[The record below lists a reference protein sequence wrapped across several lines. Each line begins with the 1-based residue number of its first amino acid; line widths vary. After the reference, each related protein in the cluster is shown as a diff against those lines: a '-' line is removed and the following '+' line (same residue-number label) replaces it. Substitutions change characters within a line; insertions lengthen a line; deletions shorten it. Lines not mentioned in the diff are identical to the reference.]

1 MADVMYVHADSNVYL
16 SFEFANE
23 SGLGIQ
29 GSFGADGDI
38 DITGHIHGAADVG
51 TDGEVIDV
59 NIDQTGGSGNL
70 TIDYLEATSNHDM
83 ITNLGDIG
91 ITVDLGGSDGMADVF
106 TGSSTSDNDVLDARE
121 VHDLKFET
129 STYNAEYIRVKDV
142 GSTTDGEH
150 VNADLKD
157 VDFIMVRDRAQG
169 PEVTQADVNVYNQT
183 TTSLQEAVTTAQG
196 NVTTHETEQARLD
209 GLVTTAEEAVTTAEG
224 AVTTAK
230 GNANTHASGK
240 AALEAAVTTAQGNL
254 NNASV
259 PITQS
264 NLISTVEAFMNSRLD
279 ADGLQFFTDNGGTA
293 SNLITATDTEIAQI
307 KTLALQGIVNA
318 DGDTVQFTT
327 SQGFDDFIADIP
339 TLSTAQE
346 IQDYSNLQTAVTT
359 AQGNVTTH
367 ETEQARLDGLV
378 TTAEDAVT
386 TAEGAVTTAKG
397 NANTHASGKA
407 ALEEAVTTAQGKLT
421 NHLDNGA
428 PIITDT
434 DFYQD
439 MSGLYGTGTEFIS
452 GLGQGQV
459 DTYGQGYDV
468 VTSAQVNSF
477 ATGSDM
483 RVYYE
488 GKHSDF
494 VDTDDIVNGTEGN
507 FDMSEGKSYR
517 GSNWE
522 SEVASQSQYG
532 PGQEPGFFIEV
543 SGKKLAVTFDDTKGE
558 WKVDS
563 SAIQVAE
570 NASSVINGVTRDVDV
585 TTTSTVTTNFYNPAD
600 LQYMT
605 GIRAD
610 TSGSFSLPATNIAFE
625 FEENVS
631 GALEV
636 NMYDAS
642 DNYKLL
648 DTNIPMNNLYAFS
661 FAEVDRFMSGHES
674 HSITNNFT
682 NVSTVSTNAVPEGF
696 SLADAISKQFGIT
709 LKDTDHSG
717 TKISND
723 IYLNA
728 TENAIETLMKDGVV
742 SEKAFN
748 FDFYTKVN
756 LEADGGPVTV
766 NVKLAANSD
775 NSSFTLHL
783 DDIDVAVESF
793 HNVAEDAG
801 AGVTS
806 SSEAGEFVKID
817 NSSDIALGNGG
828 DDTYVVGADSGIY
841 GGVALEYGNIGV
853 RGGLEGSID
862 AVNFNSVTSV
872 DALTFRRGEFRN
884 EEAGNTLFIGD
895 GNGQETIL
903 FDNYNEHLD
912 FRRVEYLTVEDGA
925 NNDEI
930 FEIVTNKNLSDWDN
944 EIYVADG
951 GKTNVELGGLD
962 YVIGSSKADEFV
974 VDLTDLIGNGK
985 SGTVKLSGIDASD
998 TITVN
1003 DGGKLS
1009 NSDESA
1015 LETALS
1021 TAITGVSAADGKA
1034 TVSFSYDSNKLTL
1047 NVDTAVDSLNIEN
1060 REFDWL
1066 V

>member
-1 MADVMYVHADSNVYL
+1 MMKVQTGFTDGGMADVMYVHADSNVYL

-240 AALEAAVTTAQGNL
+240 AALE
-254 NNASV
+254 
-259 PITQS
+259 
-264 NLISTVEAFMNSRLD
+264 E
-279 ADGLQFFTDNGGTA
+279 
-293 SNLITATDTEIAQI
+293 
-307 KTLALQGIVNA
+307 
-318 DGDTVQFTT
+318 
-327 SQGFDDFIADIP
+327 
-339 TLSTAQE
+339 
-346 IQDYSNLQTAVTT
+346 AVTT

-407 ALEEAVTTAQGKLT
+407 ALEAAVTTAQGKLT

-674 HSITNNFT
+674 HSITESFT
-682 NVSTVSTNAVPEGF
+682 NVNTVSTNAVPEGF

-817 NSSDIALGNGG
+817 NSADIALGNGG
-828 DDTYVVGADSGIY
+828 DDTYVVGADAGIY
-841 GGVALEYGNIGV
+841 GGVALEYGNIGS
-853 RGGLEGSID
+853 RGGLTGSID
-862 AVNFNSVTSV
+862 AVNINSVSSV
-872 DALTFRRGEFRN
+872 DDLTFRRGKHRN
-884 EEAGNTLFIGD
+884 EEEGNTLFIGD
-895 GNGQETIL
+895 GNGQETVL
-903 FDNYNEHLD
+903 FDNYNEYLD

-925 NNDEI
+925 NNNEI
-930 FEIVTNKNLSDWDN
+930 FEIVTNTNLSDWDN
-944 EIYVADG
+944 EIYVADNDG
-951 GKTNVELGGLD
+951 GDMTVELGGLD
-962 YVIGSSKADEFV
+962 YVFGSAG
-974 VDLTDLIGNGK
+974 VDNVMIDLDDLIGDGK
-985 SGTVKLSGIDASD
+985 DGTIKLSGFDVADTLTMSD
-998 TITVN
+998 N
-1003 DGGKLS
+1003 GKLS
-1009 NSDESA
+1009 DADEATVEAA
-1015 LETALS
+1015 LNAG
-1021 TAITGVSAADGKA
+1021 IKGGDA
-1034 TVSFSYDSNKLTL
+1034 TVSFSYSGGTLTL
-1047 NVDTAVDSLNIEN
+1047 SVDSLDDTLDMTNEQYYIS
-1060 REFDWL
+1060 
-1066 V
+1066 

>member
-1 MADVMYVHADSNVYL
+1 
-16 SFEFANE
+16 
-23 SGLGIQ
+23 
-29 GSFGADGDI
+29 
-38 DITGHIHGAADVG
+38 
-51 TDGEVIDV
+51 
-59 NIDQTGGSGNL
+59 
-70 TIDYLEATSNHDM
+70 
-83 ITNLGDIG
+83 
-91 ITVDLGGSDGMADVF
+91 
-106 TGSSTSDNDVLDARE
+106 
-121 VHDLKFET
+121 
-129 STYNAEYIRVKDV
+129 
-142 GSTTDGEH
+142 
-150 VNADLKD
+150 
-157 VDFIMVRDRAQG
+157 
-169 PEVTQADVNVYNQT
+169 
-183 TTSLQEAVTTAQG
+183 
-196 NVTTHETEQARLD
+196 
-209 GLVTTAEEAVTTAEG
+209 
-224 AVTTAK
+224 
-230 GNANTHASGK
+230 
-240 AALEAAVTTAQGNL
+240 
-254 NNASV
+254 
-259 PITQS
+259 
-264 NLISTVEAFMNSRLD
+264 
-279 ADGLQFFTDNGGTA
+279 
-293 SNLITATDTEIAQI
+293 
-307 KTLALQGIVNA
+307 
-318 DGDTVQFTT
+318 
-327 SQGFDDFIADIP
+327 
-339 TLSTAQE
+339 
-346 IQDYSNLQTAVTT
+346 
-359 AQGNVTTH
+359 
-367 ETEQARLDGLV
+367 
-378 TTAEDAVT
+378 
-386 TAEGAVTTAKG
+386 
-397 NANTHASGKA
+397 
-407 ALEEAVTTAQGKLT
+407 
-421 NHLDNGA
+421 
-428 PIITDT
+428 
-434 DFYQD
+434 
-439 MSGLYGTGTEFIS
+439 
-452 GLGQGQV
+452 
-459 DTYGQGYDV
+459 
-468 VTSAQVNSF
+468 
-477 ATGSDM
+477 
-483 RVYYE
+483 
-488 GKHSDF
+488 
-494 VDTDDIVNGTEGN
+494 
-507 FDMSEGKSYR
+507 MSEGKSYR

-674 HSITNNFT
+674 HSITESFT
-682 NVSTVSTNAVPEGF
+682 NVNTVSTNAVPEGF

-817 NSSDIALGNGG
+817 NSADIALGNGG
-828 DDTYVVGADSGIY
+828 DDTYVVGADAGIY
-841 GGVALEYGNIGV
+841 GGVALEYGNIGS
-853 RGGLEGSID
+853 RGGLTGSID
-862 AVNFNSVTSV
+862 AVNINSVSFV
-872 DALTFRRGEFRN
+872 DDLTFRRGKHRN
-884 EEAGNTLFIGD
+884 EEEGNTLFIGD
-895 GNGQETIL
+895 GNGQETVL
-903 FDNYNEHLD
+903 FDNYNEYLD

-925 NNDEI
+925 NNNEI
-930 FEIVTNKNLSDWDN
+930 FEIVTNTNLGWDN
-944 EIYVADG
+944 EIYVTDG
-951 GKTNVELGGLD
+951 GQTNIELGGLD
-962 YVIGSSKADEFV
+962 YVIGSTKADEFV
-974 VDLTDLIGNGK
+974 IDLSDLIGEGK
-985 SGTVKLSGIDASD
+985 SGTVNLSGIDASD

-1003 DGGKLS
+1003 DDGALGEADEAELAATLS
-1009 NSDESA
+1009 A
-1015 LETALS
+1015 AV
-1021 TAITGVSAADGKA
+1021 TGVASTDGEA
-1034 TVSFSYDSNKLTL
+1034 TISFSYSNDKLTL
-1047 NVDTAVDSLNIEN
+1047 NVDTAMDELDIIN
-1060 REFDWL
+1060 REFDHL
-1066 V
+1066 ASS

>member
-1 MADVMYVHADSNVYL
+1 MMKVQTGFTDGGMADVMYVHADSNVYL

-209 GLVTTAEEAVTTAEG
+209 GLVTTAEE
-224 AVTTAK
+224 
-230 GNANTHASGK
+230 
-240 AALEAAVTTAQGNL
+240 
-254 NNASV
+254 
-259 PITQS
+259 
-264 NLISTVEAFMNSRLD
+264 
-279 ADGLQFFTDNGGTA
+279 
-293 SNLITATDTEIAQI
+293 
-307 KTLALQGIVNA
+307 
-318 DGDTVQFTT
+318 
-327 SQGFDDFIADIP
+327 
-339 TLSTAQE
+339 
-346 IQDYSNLQTAVTT
+346 
-359 AQGNVTTH
+359 
-367 ETEQARLDGLV
+367 
-378 TTAEDAVT
+378 AVT

-674 HSITNNFT
+674 HSITESFT
-682 NVSTVSTNAVPEGF
+682 NVNTVSTNAVPEGF

-817 NSSDIALGNGG
+817 NSADIALGNGG
-828 DDTYVVGADSGIY
+828 DDTYVVGADAGIY
-841 GGVALEYGNIGV
+841 GGIALEYGNIGV
-853 RGGLEGSID
+853 RGGLTGSID
-862 AVNFNSVTSV
+862 AVNINSVSSV
-872 DALTFRRGEFRN
+872 DDLTFRRGKHRN
-884 EEAGNTLFIGD
+884 EEEGNTLFIGD
-895 GNGQETIL
+895 GNGQETVL
-903 FDNYNEHLD
+903 FDNYNEYLD

-925 NNDEI
+925 NNNEI
-930 FEIVTNKNLSDWDN
+930 FEIVTNTNLSDWDN
-944 EIYVADG
+944 EIYVADNDG
-951 GKTNVELGGLD
+951 GDMTVELGGLD
-962 YVIGSSKADEFV
+962 YVFGSAG
-974 VDLTDLIGNGK
+974 VDNVMIDLDDLIGDGK
-985 SGTVKLSGIDASD
+985 DGTIKLSGFDVADTLTMSD
-998 TITVN
+998 N
-1003 DGGKLS
+1003 GKLS
-1009 NSDESA
+1009 DADEATVEAA
-1015 LETALS
+1015 LNAG
-1021 TAITGVSAADGKA
+1021 IKGGDA
-1034 TVSFSYDSNKLTL
+1034 TVSFSYSGGTLTL
-1047 NVDTAVDSLNIEN
+1047 SVDSLDDTLDMTNEQYYIS
-1060 REFDWL
+1060 
-1066 V
+1066 

>member
-1 MADVMYVHADSNVYL
+1 MMKVQTGFTDGGMADVMYVHADSNVYL

-240 AALEAAVTTAQGNL
+240 AALEA
-254 NNASV
+254 
-259 PITQS
+259 
-264 NLISTVEAFMNSRLD
+264 
-279 ADGLQFFTDNGGTA
+279 
-293 SNLITATDTEIAQI
+293 
-307 KTLALQGIVNA
+307 
-318 DGDTVQFTT
+318 
-327 SQGFDDFIADIP
+327 
-339 TLSTAQE
+339 
-346 IQDYSNLQTAVTT
+346 AVTT

-674 HSITNNFT
+674 HSITESFT
-682 NVSTVSTNAVPEGF
+682 NVNTVSTNAVPEGF

-817 NSSDIALGNGG
+817 NSADIALGNGG
-828 DDTYVVGADSGIY
+828 DDTYVVGADAGIY
-841 GGVALEYGNIGV
+841 GGVALEYGNIGS
-853 RGGLEGSID
+853 RGGLTGSID
-862 AVNFNSVTSV
+862 AVNINSVSFV
-872 DALTFRRGEFRN
+872 DDLTFRRGKHRN
-884 EEAGNTLFIGD
+884 EEEGNTLFIGD
-895 GNGQETIL
+895 GNGQETVL
-903 FDNYNEHLD
+903 FDNYNEYLD

-925 NNDEI
+925 NNNEI
-930 FEIVTNKNLSDWDN
+930 FEIVTNTNLSDWDN
-944 EIYVADG
+944 EIYVADNDG
-951 GKTNVELGGLD
+951 GDMTVELGGLD
-962 YVIGSSKADEFV
+962 YVFGSAG
-974 VDLTDLIGNGK
+974 VDNVMIDLDDLIGDGK
-985 SGTVKLSGIDASD
+985 DGTIKLSGFDVADTLTMSD
-998 TITVN
+998 N
-1003 DGGKLS
+1003 GKLS
-1009 NSDESA
+1009 DADEATVEAA
-1015 LETALS
+1015 LNAG
-1021 TAITGVSAADGKA
+1021 IKGGDA
-1034 TVSFSYDSNKLTL
+1034 TVSFSYSGGTLTL
-1047 NVDTAVDSLNIEN
+1047 SVDSLDDTLDMTNEQYYIS
-1060 REFDWL
+1060 
-1066 V
+1066 